1 MTVAATPPKPSLCE
15 NLTIN
20 FTQVASS
27 HNTVGTIWRVA
38 AIVCAVAVATLLLFL
53 FISQF
58 SAPASLLESTLLF
71 GSSITLT
78 ALAINL
84 IWKGG
89 TDEFAQSEFY
99 AQVDRKRIS
108 LQESWE
114 RTEIEGFFTEH
125 NLQFPPE
132 QATID
137 LLKEKVLTDQD
148 PSLAFLPTIAH
159 FMILQE
165 NLPPVRLGEEYI
177 IANAQRG
184 LHQLNQAMIL
194 QTLHRP
200 TENRSMHLSSRL
212 VDRIDHV
219 GSFDMPGL
227 LKKMYEKKSTEAF
240 FFEKKEKNDKN
251 EQVREPLTLDLL
263 NRLKPEEIRALIFD

>member
-99 AQVDRKRIS
+99 AQG
-108 LQESWE
+108 E

-125 NLQFPPE
+125 NLQFPTE